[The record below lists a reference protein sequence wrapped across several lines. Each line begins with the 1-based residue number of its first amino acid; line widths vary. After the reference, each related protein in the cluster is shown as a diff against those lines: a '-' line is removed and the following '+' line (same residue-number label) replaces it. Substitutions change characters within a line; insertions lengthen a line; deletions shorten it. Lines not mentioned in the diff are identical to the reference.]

1 MTAARRASHAYI
13 GIGEVDELL
22 FSWGRV
28 IAWAKTHAS
37 KWEAGF
43 ALSIQRDR
51 KRPNWRPSHKQ
62 LAVMHQLKARADR
75 DAPAIW
81 DEDDLPGG
89 SLIED

>member
-1 MTAARRASHAYI
+1 MTAARRASHAYT

-43 ALSIQRDR
+43 ALSI
-51 KRPNWRPSHKQ
+51 
-62 LAVMHQLKARADR
+62 LF
-75 DAPAIW
+75 
-81 DEDDLPGG
+81 
-89 SLIED
+89 

>member
-1 MTAARRASHAYI
+1 MTTAPKASQSYT
-13 GIGEVDELL
+13 GISEVDELL

-51 KRPNWRPSHKQ
+51 KRANWRPSHKQ

-81 DEDDLPGG
+81 DEDDLPDG
-89 SLIED
+89 SLIGD